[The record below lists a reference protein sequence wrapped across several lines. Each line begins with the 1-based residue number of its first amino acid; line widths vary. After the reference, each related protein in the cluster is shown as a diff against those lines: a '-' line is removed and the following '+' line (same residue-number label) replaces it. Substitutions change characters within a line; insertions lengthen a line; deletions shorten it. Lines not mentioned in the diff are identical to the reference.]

1 MRIKILLCLVVA
13 SIVYGANLNTASKN
27 ELMELGLSKGQ
38 ALNIIKYRKAHKF
51 KSIDELERVQG
62 IGFNDIQ
69 KVKAKLS
76 IKENA
81 KGKKSEAK
89 NSKGKKKK
97 K

>member
-62 IGFNDIQ
+62 IGFNDMQ
-69 KVKAKLS
+69 KVKEKLS
-76 IKENA
+76 IKENTKA
-81 KGKKSEAK
+81 KKTEAK
-89 NSKGKKKK
+89 NSKGKKK
-97 K
+97 

>member
-1 MRIKILLCLVVA
+1 MKVKILLCLVIA
-13 SIVYGANLNTASKN
+13 SIAYGTNLNTASKN

-62 IGFNDIQ
+62 IGFNDMQ

-81 KGKKSEAK
+81 KVKKSEAK
-89 NSKGKKKK
+89 NSKGKKK
-97 K
+97 